1 MYICFLKKLGTYRYL
16 YGIIYSQG
24 YGSILFFFFGSFVRS
39 MFWEITYVFLF
50 NVCLFRF
57 FKANI
62 KIDNS
67 DNRAI
72 EETRREIAEAEK
84 KLSILRHDKLVL
96 TANLDLLD
104 MTICLKQKP
113 NSGVGSTTDDYAE
126 DDDEMISETLSHSEH
141 V

>member
-1 MYICFLKKLGTYRYL
+1 MIMDHRNSIKSTPEDDYVSFMVYL
-16 YGIIYSQG
+16 RTNGVWKSV
-24 YGSILFFFFGSFVRS
+24 SD
-39 MFWEITYVFLF
+39 VFRML
-50 NVCLFRF
+50 NETRPKDPIEF

-113 NSGVGSTTDDYAE
+113 NSGVGSTAVDYAE

>member
-1 MYICFLKKLGTYRYL
+1 
-16 YGIIYSQG
+16 
-24 YGSILFFFFGSFVRS
+24 

-50 NVCLFRF
+50 NVYLFRF
-57 FKANI
+57 FKANV

-96 TANLDLLD
+96 TAYLDLLD
-104 MTICLKQKP
+104 MKIRLKRKQ
-113 NSGVGSTTDDYAE
+113 NSGVGSTAVDYAE
-126 DDDEMISETLSHSEH
+126 DDNEMISETLSHSEH

>member
-1 MYICFLKKLGTYRYL
+1 MIMDHRNSINSTPEDDYVSFMVYL
-16 YGIIYSQG
+16 RTNGVWKSV
-24 YGSILFFFFGSFVRS
+24 SD
-39 MFWEITYVFLF
+39 VFKML
-50 NVCLFRF
+50 NKTRPEDPIEF

-96 TANLDLLD
+96 TANLDLHD
-104 MTICLKQKP
+104 MTIRLKRKP
-113 NSGVGSTTDDYAE
+113 NSGVGSTMVDYAE
-126 DDDEMISETLSHSEH
+126 DDKEMISETLSHSEH